1 MKRYVLRRIITGILT
16 VLIVFILNFFLIQ
29 AAPGDPVTTLMGKDN
44 HDPEVRQAL
53 IEKYGYDQ
61 PVIVQLGKQLQTLMH
76 GDLGDSVIQN
86 RPVGEMVS
94 EKLGPTIL
102 LGLTGAVLAAVIGT
116 LLGILAARKEG
127 KPLDVVAS
135 GTSYVFSAMPQF
147 WLGLMLIIVFSSELG
162 WFPSYGMTDT
172 RANYTGLAYV
182 ADVLKHMFLPLVT
195 LTLALLP
202 QYFRI
207 AKSSV
212 LQVAN
217 EEFIQTFRAAGM
229 DEKKIFRK
237 YVFRNAILPTVT
249 IFGISMAYL
258 LTGVMLIEIVFAWP
272 GMGRL
277 MTTAIS
283 QRDYPT
289 LIGINLIMA
298 VSVAV
303 VMLVVDIVYAKLD
316 PRIRYE

>member
-1 MKRYVLRRIITGILT
+1 
-16 VLIVFILNFFLIQ
+16 
-29 AAPGDPVTTLMGKDN
+29 
-44 HDPEVRQAL
+44 
-53 IEKYGYDQ
+53 
-61 PVIVQLGKQLQTLMH
+61 
-76 GDLGDSVIQN
+76 
-86 RPVGEMVS
+86 
-94 EKLGPTIL
+94 
-102 LGLTGAVLAAVIGT
+102 
-116 LLGILAARKEG
+116 
-127 KPLDVVAS
+127 
-135 GTSYVFSAMPQF
+135 
-147 WLGLMLIIVFSSELG
+147 
-162 WFPSYGMTDT
+162 
-172 RANYTGLAYV
+172 
-182 ADVLKHMFLPLVT
+182 
-195 LTLALLP
+195 
-202 QYFRI
+202 
-207 AKSSV
+207 
-212 LQVAN
+212 
-217 EEFIQTFRAAGM
+217 M

>member
-127 KPLDVVAS
+127 KPMDVVAS

>member
-61 PVIVQLGKQLQTLMH
+61 PVIVQLGKQLQTLLQ

-86 RPVGEMVS
+86 RPVGEMIG

-127 KPLDVVAS
+127 KPLDIAAS
-135 GTSYVFSAMPQF
+135 GASYVFSAMPQF

-172 RANYTGLAYV
+172 RANYTGLAYA

-195 LTLALLP
+195 LTLVLIP

>member
-16 VLIVFILNFFLIQ
+16 VLIVFVLNFFLIQ

-61 PVIVQLGKQLQTLMH
+61 PIAVQLGKQLQTLLQ

-86 RPVGEMVS
+86 RPVGEMIG

-102 LGLTGAVLAAVIGT
+102 LGLTGAILAAVIGT

-127 KPLDVVAS
+127 KPLDIVAS

-172 RANYTGLAYV
+172 RANYTGLAYA
-182 ADVLKHMFLPLVT
+182 ADVLEHMFLPLVT
-195 LTLALLP
+195 LTLVLIP

-229 DEKKIFRK
+229 DERKIFRK

-303 VMLVVDIVYAKLD
+303 VMLIVDIVYAKLD

>member
-1 MKRYVLRRIITGILT
+1 
-16 VLIVFILNFFLIQ
+16 
-29 AAPGDPVTTLMGKDN
+29 MGKDN
-44 HDPEVRQAL
+44 HDPAAREAL
-53 IEKYGYDQ
+53 MEKYGYDQ
-61 PVIVQLGKQLQTLMH
+61 PIIVQLGRQLKALAH
-76 GDLGDSVIQN
+76 GDLGDSVIQK
-86 RPVGEMVS
+86 RPVSAMIN
-94 EKLGPTIL
+94 EKLGATVL
-102 LGLTGAVLAAVIGT
+102 LGLTGALLAAIIGT
-116 LLGILAARKEG
+116 FLGIAAARKEG

-135 GTSYVFSAMPQF
+135 GTTYVFSAMPQF

-182 ADVLKHMFLPLVT
+182 GDVLWHMFLPLLT
-195 LTLALLP
+195 LTLTLIP

-212 LQVAN
+212 LETAN
-217 EEFIQTFRAAGM
+217 EGFIQTFRAAGM

-303 VMLVVDIVYAKLD
+303 VMLIVDIVYAKLD

>member
-172 RANYTGLAYV
+172 RANYTGLAYA
-182 ADVLKHMFLPLVT
+182 ADVLRHMFLPLVT